1 MIAPLVRIVTGAQ
14 ARWTGCEPVARQRI
28 YFGNH
33 VSNLDGPVIWATLPE
48 HLRATT
54 RPVAARDYWTAGP
67 LRRWLADDVLHA
79 VLIERKHITATNNPM
94 VDMEA
99 AIDAGSSL
107 IIFPE
112 GRRQVDEDAGMFPF
126 KPGLWH
132 LARRRPGLELIPVH
146 LANLNRMLPRGE
158 FLFVPV
164 MATVTFGAPLPPPA
178 DGEDKQAFLD
188 RARRAVADLDDEAE
202 PTP

>member
-1 MIAPLVRIVTGAQ
+1 MIPFLIRLFTGVQ
-14 ARWTGCEPVARQRI
+14 ARWQGCEPVPRQRI

-33 VSNLDGPVIWATLPE
+33 VSNLDGPVIWAALPD
-48 HLRATT
+48 HLRVTT
-54 RPVAARDYWTAGP
+54 RPVAARDYWTADP
-67 LRRWLADDVLHA
+67 LRRTVSTSVLKA
-79 VLIERKHITATNNPM
+79 VLIERRHITAENNPLR
-94 VDMEA
+94 DMEA

-112 GRRQVDEDAGMFPF
+112 GRRQGDEDAGLNPF

-132 LARRRPGLELIPVH
+132 LARRRPDVELIPVH

-158 FLFVPV
+158 FLFVPL

-178 DGEDKQAFLD
+178 AGEDKTAFLE
-188 RARRAVADLDDEAE
+188 RARQVVIDLGGDA
-202 PTP
+202 

>member
-1 MIAPLVRIVTGAQ
+1 MIPFLIRSFTGVQ
-14 ARWTGCEPVARQRI
+14 ARWQGCEPVARQRI

-33 VSNLDGPVIWATLPE
+33 VSNLDGPVIWAALPD
-48 HLRATT
+48 HMRNTT

-67 LRRWLADDVLHA
+67 LRRTVSTSVLKA
-79 VLIERKHITATNNPM
+79 VLIERKHITAENNPLR
-94 VDMEA
+94 DMEA

-112 GRRQVDEDAGMFPF
+112 GKRQGDEDAGLNPF

-132 LARRRPGLELIPVH
+132 LARRRPDVELIPVH

-158 FLFVPV
+158 FLFVPL
-164 MATVTFGAPLPPPA
+164 MATVTFGAPLPAPA
-178 DGEDKQAFLD
+178 DGEDKAAFLE
-188 RARRAVADLDDEAE
+188 RARQVVIDLGSD
-202 PTP
+202 P